1 MNDIYE
7 EWRSYENDRVLLRP
21 VRAEDAA
28 DLLKVYADSKSREMF
43 NCDNFETPCFFGTME
58 QMEREICFYLDSYR
72 QKAFVRWVVVDKAGG
87 ETVGTIELFHRKS
100 EDSYDGAGILRM
112 DIRSDRETEEFL
124 GELLSL
130 VLDHGYGDFHTDRIV
145 TKIPERAGDAARERV
160 RALRKVDFLKA
171 EKELVGEKG
180 ERFTGYYE
188 RRKQV
193 DYSHLTACGESCVE
207 CPKMLDGSCRG
218 CMESDGN
225 CEAWKESGGCQLHF
239 CTRKHGV
246 TFCGLCP
253 EFPCE
258 TLKRTLTWNQDSI
271 PRLAWLAKQWN
282 RKRKDNIGGCGFFCG
297 CCPDYRSGN
306 CAGCR
311 EAHVQGDCF
320 TLDCINEKKLE
331 YCPECGK
338 FPCDLLLAKK
348 KATVLDQAWMLW
360 KRKTN
365 EGDSGKEEE

>member
-100 EDSYDGAGILRM
+100 E
-112 DIRSDRETEEFL
+112 
-124 GELLSL
+124 
-130 VLDHGYGDFHTDRIV
+130 
-145 TKIPERAGDAARERV
+145 
-160 RALRKVDFLKA
+160 
-171 EKELVGEKG
+171 
-180 ERFTGYYE
+180 
-188 RRKQV
+188 
-193 DYSHLTACGESCVE
+193 
-207 CPKMLDGSCRG
+207 
-218 CMESDGN
+218 N
-225 CEAWKESGGCQLHF
+225 
-239 CTRKHGV
+239 
-246 TFCGLCP
+246 
-253 EFPCE
+253 
-258 TLKRTLTWNQDSI
+258 
-271 PRLAWLAKQWN
+271 
-282 RKRKDNIGGCGFFCG
+282 NIGGCGFFCG